1 MSDMNDA
8 WLVPGT
14 DVSNSES
21 MFGVGTVL
29 PCDCAVILI
38 MKLVR
43 SIAAVISA
51 TDGAVKFAGRI
62 FVNPIQEFSLGII
75 LMVVP
80 FGCRYSR
87 A

>member
-1 MSDMNDA
+1 MSAMNDA

-29 PCDCAVILI
+29 PCDCAVMLM

-43 SIAAVISA
+43 SSAAAISA
-51 TDGAVKFAGRI
+51 ADGALTFAGRT
-62 FVNPIQEFSLGII
+62 FVNPIQEFSFGMI

-87 A
+87 E